1 MRFESTNDTFKIEE
15 GHQKE
20 PTLNMGDELDS
31 IVSIFMSAGHLTP
44 FNPTWPELPELDL
57 ARKMLGMN
65 VSTYSEPA
73 LNRKFL
79 FLFEAMCEP
88 KLSSASIDFHFA
100 YSYKQKHKLDYN

>member
-1 MRFESTNDTFKIEE
+1 
-15 GHQKE
+15 
-20 PTLNMGDELDS
+20 
-31 IVSIFMSAGHLTP
+31 
-44 FNPTWPELPELDL
+44 
-57 ARKMLGMN
+57 MLGMN

-100 YSYKQKHKLDYN
+100 YSYKQKHKLDYNLIFFNFTVSTHPNHFYDSREKGVLEFFQMLV